1 MSSGSAAEFFIR
13 HEKASGEHSS
23 RGYRGGGWQRAWE
36 WRSHP
41 GPIDFRTRNSAMEE
55 NAVEGNRSITVF
67 QGTCGW
73 TGQQLGVWEKEGRRP
88 SSSDTKNP
96 LRLYAQFWR
105 AVEVNSSNYA
115 MPAVDTVETWC
126 KQVPSEFRFTF
137 KAFSLFT
144 HRQVDPK
151 VLPAEVR
158 MLLTETQRAQKN
170 VHWSELSSSAL
181 NLVWD
186 TFNESLVTA
195 YRHSTAKLGVV
206 AMFQFQL
213 SFTPTARNLRHV
225 LECRR
230 RLDYRI
236 AMAVE
241 FRDRAW
247 FVGDAKRQLNLL
259 QQLRDRGI
267 AIVHADELQH
277 ETFPSKTTPS
287 GETTSQ
293 DQSVH
298 KVLPVCMD
306 VTSTEFAYCRIHRR
320 TGFEARRL
328 SQDEIDR
335 WRERISV
342 IASEL
347 DKDGIIFLFWGTEHR
362 NEPLNNGKNLENALA
377 TLPHVEVA
385 KPKGDGRIGKG
396 DVSIE
401 RFFPFMGV
409 RKS

>member
-1 MSSGSAAEFFIR
+1 M
-13 HEKASGEHSS
+13 
-23 RGYRGGGWQRAWE
+23 
-36 WRSHP
+36 
-41 GPIDFRTRNSAMEE
+41 
-55 NAVEGNRSITVF
+55 EGNRKITVF

-73 TGQQLGVWEKEGRRP
+73 TGQQLGVWEMEGRRP

-144 HRQVDPK
+144 HRHVDPK

-158 MLLTETQRAQKN
+158 KLLTEEQQGQKN

-195 YRHSTAKLGVV
+195 YKHSTAKLGVV

-213 SFTPTARNLRHV
+213 SFTPTTLNLRHV

-247 FVGDAKRQLNLL
+247 FVGDAKKQLNLL

-267 AIVHADELQH
+267 ALVHADELQH
-277 ETFPSKTTPS
+277 ETFLSKTKAS
-287 GETTSQ
+287 GDKTSQ
-293 DQSVH
+293 DQIVH

-335 WRERISV
+335 WRERIAV

-347 DKDGIIFLFWGTEHR
+347 DNDGVIFVFWGTEHR
-362 NEPLNNGKNLENALA
+362 NEPLNNGKNLEKALA
-377 TLPHVEVA
+377 VVPGVEVA
-385 KPKGDGRIGKG
+385 KPKGDGRTGKR
-396 DVSIE
+396 DASIE